1 MSSPKGNTSA
11 GAGAISGPWSS
22 CEVLIVDDESS
33 FRGIL
38 ALMLREAGIR
48 CMIAASGEE
57 ALKVIQEHKVDAIIA
72 DLEMPGMSGLELLDK
87 VRQQYPHVVFLIA
100 TGVDDLRIGVQA
112 MKKGADDYLV
122 KPLNL
127 DSVVAGLERA
137 LERKRLHL
145 ELEEYRRRLEEMVS
159 ERTQQLRTALAQ
171 IERGYEDTLQALG
184 AAIDLR
190 DSDTAGHSHR
200 VSLYSVKI
208 LAGMGGTDTEIKNM
222 ATGALLHDI
231 GKLATPDSILLK
243 PGALTDEERGIMQLH
258 VQIGYDLVKRIPF
271 LAEAAEIVL
280 THHERCDGSGYP
292 RGLKAPEIPLSAKVF
307 AVADTVDAMTSDRPY
322 RSALPFENAREEI
335 RRGSGQRYDSDAA
348 GVFLSFPDKIW
359 AALREEAAAK
369 ALCGQILD

>member
-1 MSSPKGNTSA
+1 MSSPGGDVSA
-11 GAGAISGPWSS
+11 GAGATSGPSPK
-22 CEVLIVDDESS
+22 CDVLIVDDESS
-33 FRGIL
+33 FRGAL

-48 CMIAASGEE
+48 CMAAASGEE
-57 ALKVIQEHKVDAIIA
+57 ALKVVQTQRIDAIIA

-87 VRQQYPHVVFLIA
+87 VRQQHPQVVFLMA
-100 TGVDDLRIGVQA
+100 TGMDDLRIGVQA

-122 KPLNL
+122 KPLDL

-159 ERTQQLRTALAQ
+159 ERTQQLRTALVQ
-171 IERGYEDTLQALG
+171 IQQGYKDTLEALG

-208 LAGMGGTDTEIKNM
+208 LAGVGGTEAEIKNM

-243 PGALTDEERGIMQLH
+243 PGALTDEERRIMQLH

-292 RGLKAPEIPLSAKVF
+292 RGLTAPDIPLSAKVF
-307 AVADTVDAMTSDRPY
+307 AVADTVDAMTSNRPY

-335 RRGSGQRYDSDAA
+335 RRGSGQQYDSQAA
-348 GVFLSFPDKIW
+348 GVFLSIPDKIW
-359 AALREEAAAK
+359 AALHDEARQKTGA
-369 ALCGQILD
+369 GR